1 MERDMTRQILTTAL
15 FAVATLGAA
24 STALATETMPD
35 TPAATSQTQIVSLY
49 NLDAQAQTQVQ
60 TQAQTDWIL
69 DSDKADETLQPII
82 PIYMR
87 DTNTVDFNLA
97 GPIRFSVM
105 EELVQQRFQNNVNDR
120 GPVISTLDSQQ
131 YLRTTLAAANVK
143 LTF

>member
-1 MERDMTRQILTTAL
+1 MTRQILTTAL

-49 NLDAQAQTQVQ
+49 KLDAQAQTQ
-60 TQAQTDWIL
+60 AQTDWEL
-69 DSDKADETLQPII
+69 DLEKTGEILQPIT

>member
-49 NLDAQAQTQVQ
+49 KLDAQAQTQ
-60 TQAQTDWIL
+60 AQTDWEL
-69 DSDKADETLQPII
+69 DLEKTGEILQPIT

>member
-49 NLDAQAQTQVQ
+49 NLNAQAQ